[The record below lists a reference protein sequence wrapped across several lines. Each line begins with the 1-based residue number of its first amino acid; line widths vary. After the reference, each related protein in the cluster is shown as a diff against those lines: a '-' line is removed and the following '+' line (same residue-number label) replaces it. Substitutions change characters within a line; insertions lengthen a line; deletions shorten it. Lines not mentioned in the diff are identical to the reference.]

1 MNKKTILQN
10 MSIAFLA
17 QGVTLALSVIQTM
30 IVPKLLGVEQFGYWQ
45 LYIFYV
51 SYVGFFH
58 LGLSSGVYLTTGGQ
72 KREEMDKAS
81 IKSQMLFGVFYQTFM
96 AIVIVSLSSF
106 LQTGAER
113 TFVVVMTAIYLVL
126 QNLATFMMNELQCM
140 NETKK
145 SSFSTIIER
154 LAFLV
159 PLLVLLVLRIDSFYP
174 YVFAYTASTLMQ
186 LGYCAW
192 NLRDFWEAEWLG
204 LRRTSRLGWASIKIG
219 FPMMLANVM
228 SMLIL
233 GIGRV
238 FIDARW
244 GIETFGK
251 LSLAL
256 SLVSFFLAFVSQASM
271 VLFPSLRQAT
281 LDEVRR
287 FYRAARDA
295 MGLLF
300 PGVYALYFPMVWLLS
315 MWLPDYSSTFTYL
328 IFLLPICVF
337 DSKYN
342 ITGVTYYNVLR
353 RERVMLL
360 VNMVSAFTCLI
371 LTLLAVYAFGSVF
384 AVISVMTVVIV
395 ARSLWSEFYM
405 NRLMKVPASS
415 IGAAEIM
422 LTVGFILSAFLLS
435 PVPAFCLYSSIYLAF
450 LTFFRH
456 ELVETM
462 KKLRP

>member
-1 MNKKTILQN
+1 MNKKFILQN
-10 MSIAFLA
+10 MSFAFLA
-17 QGVTLALSVIQTM
+17 QGASMALSVIQTLV
-30 IVPKLLGVEQFGYWQ
+30 VPKLLGVEQFGYWQ

-58 LGLSSGVYLTTGGQ
+58 LGLSSGVYLITGGQ
-72 KREEMDKAS
+72 KREEMDKAA
-81 IKSQMLFGVFYQTFM
+81 IKSQMLFGAFYQTIM
-96 AIVIVSLSSF
+96 AGVIILLSSF
-106 LQTGAER
+106 LQSGAER
-113 TFVVVMTAIYLVL
+113 MFVIVMTAIYLVL
-126 QNLATFMMNELQCM
+126 QNLATFMMNVLQCM

-145 SSFSTIIER
+145 SSFSTIVER
-154 LAFLV
+154 IAFLI
-159 PLLVLLVLRIDSFYP
+159 PLLVLLVLKVNVFYP
-174 YVFAYTASTLMQ
+174 YVFSYTASTIVQ
-186 LGYCAW
+186 LGYCSW
-192 NLRDFWEAEWLG
+192 HLRDFWRAESLAFC
-204 LRRTSRLGWASIKIG
+204 RAARLGWASIMIG

-233 GIGRV
+233 GIGRF
-238 FIDARW
+238 FIDAKW

-281 LDEVRR
+281 HEEVRR

-300 PGVYALYFPMVWLLS
+300 PCVYALYFPMVWLLT

-342 ITGVTYYNVLR
+342 ITGVIYYNVLR

-360 VNMVSAFTCLI
+360 VNMVSAVVSLC
-371 LTLLAVYAFGSVF
+371 LTLFSVYAFCSVF
-384 AVISVMTVVIV
+384 AVISVMTAVIV

-405 NRLMKVPASS
+405 NRLMEVPASS
-415 IGAAEIM
+415 ISAAEIM
-422 LTVGFILSAFLLS
+422 LTVGFILLAFFLS
-435 PVPAFCLYSSIYLAF
+435 PVPAFCLYSLIYLAY
-450 LTFFRH
+450 LTFFRRD
-456 ELVETM
+456 LIATI

>member
-1 MNKKTILQN
+1 
-10 MSIAFLA
+10 MSVAFLA
-17 QGVTLALSVIQTM
+17 QGVSMALSVIQTL

-58 LGLSSGVYLTTGGQ
+58 LGLSSGVYLITGGQ
-72 KREEMDKAS
+72 SREEMDKAA
-81 IKSQMLFGVFYQTFM
+81 IKSQMLFGVMYQTVM
-96 AIVIVSLSSF
+96 AVVIVLLSSF

-113 TFVVVMTAIYLVL
+113 VFVVVMTAIYLVL
-126 QNLATFMMNELQCM
+126 QNLAMFMMNELQCM

-159 PLLVLLVLRIDSFYP
+159 PLLVLLVLRVDSFYP
-174 YVFAYTASTLMQ
+174 YVFAYTASTVVQ
-186 LGYCAW
+186 LAYCGW
-192 NLRDFWEAEWLG
+192 HMRDFWGAEWLG
-204 LRRTSRLGWASIKIG
+204 MRRAARLGWASIKIG

-233 GIGRV
+233 GIGRF

-244 GIETFGK
+244 GIETFGR

-271 VLFPSLRQAT
+271 VLFPSLRQASK
-281 LDEVRR
+281 DETRG
-287 FYRAARDA
+287 FYGAARDA

-300 PGVYALYFPMVWLLS
+300 PGVYVLYFPMVWVLT
-315 MWLPDYSSTFTYL
+315 MWLPDYASTFVYL

-337 DSKYN
+337 DSKYD

-353 RERVMLL
+353 RERTMLL
-360 VNMVSAFTCLI
+360 VNIVAACASLLI
-371 LTLLAVYAFGSVF
+371 TLVAVYAIGSVF
-384 AVISVMTVVIV
+384 AVIVGMTLVIV
-395 ARSLWSEFYM
+395 ARSLWSELYM
-405 NRLMKVPASS
+405 NRLMKVAASP
-415 IGAAEIM
+415 IALAEVG
-422 LTVGFILSAFLLS
+422 LTVGFILAAYFLPAPLAFGLYLLAYAVFLL
-435 PVPAFCLYSSIYLAF
+435 AFRGTLLKTAK
-450 LTFFRH
+450 L
-456 ELVETM
+456 
-462 KKLRP
+462 LRP

>member
-1 MNKKTILQN
+1 MATGPIETHLHRSFNWENGAPGPREGPRGRSANCGNGL
-10 MSIAFLA
+10 FA
-17 QGVTLALSVIQTM
+17 QCV
-30 IVPKLLGVEQFGYWQ
+30 
-45 LYIFYV
+45 
-51 SYVGFFH
+51 
-58 LGLSSGVYLTTGGQ
+58 
-72 KREEMDKAS
+72 
-81 IKSQMLFGVFYQTFM
+81 
-96 AIVIVSLSSF
+96 
-106 LQTGAER
+106 
-113 TFVVVMTAIYLVL
+113 
-126 QNLATFMMNELQCM
+126 
-140 NETKK
+140 
-145 SSFSTIIER
+145 R
-154 LAFLV
+154 LRSEIN
-159 PLLVLLVLRIDSFYP
+159 RIDSFYP

-186 LGYCAW
+186 LGYCVW

-204 LRRTSRLGWASIKIG
+204 LRRAARLGWASIKIG

-450 LTFFRH
+450 LTLFRH
-456 ELVETM
+456 ELVGTM

>member
-1 MNKKTILQN
+1 MNKKAILQN
-10 MSIAFLA
+10 VGVAFFA
-17 QGVTLALSVIQTM
+17 QGVSMGLSVIQTL

-58 LGLSSGVYLTTGGQ
+58 LGLSSGVYLITGGQ
-72 KREEMDKAS
+72 KREEMDKAA
-81 IKSQMLFGVFYQTFM
+81 IKSQMLFGAFYQTIM
-96 AIVIVSLSSF
+96 AGVIILLTSF
-106 LQTGAER
+106 LQSGAER
-113 TFVVVMTAIYLVL
+113 MFVIVMTAIYLVL

-145 SSFSTIIER
+145 SSFSTIVER
-154 LAFLV
+154 LAFLI
-159 PLLVLLVLRIDSFYP
+159 PLLVLLVLRVNVFYP
-174 YVFAYTASTLMQ
+174 YVVSYTASTIVQ
-186 LGYCAW
+186 LGYCSW
-192 NLRDFWEAEWLG
+192 HLRDFWRAESLG
-204 LRRTSRLGWASIKIG
+204 FCRSAQLAWASIKIG

-233 GIGRV
+233 GIGRF

-271 VLFPSLRQAT
+271 VLFPSLRQAA

-315 MWLPDYSSTFTYL
+315 IWLPDYSSTFTYL

-360 VNMVSAFTCLI
+360 VNMVSAVVSLC
-371 LTLLAVYAFGSVF
+371 LTLFSVYALCSVF
-384 AVISVMTVVIV
+384 AVISVMTAVII

-405 NRLMKVPASS
+405 NRLMEVPASS
-415 IGAAEIM
+415 ISAAEIM
-422 LTVGFILSAFLLS
+422 LTVGFILLAFFLS
-435 PVPAFCLYSSIYLAF
+435 PVPAFCLYSFIYLAF
-450 LTFFRH
+450 LTFFRRD
-456 ELVETM
+456 LIATI

>member
-1 MNKKTILQN
+1 MNKKLILQN
-10 MSIAFLA
+10 MGFAFLA
-17 QGVTLALSVIQTM
+17 QGASMALSVIQTLV
-30 IVPKLLGVEQFGYWQ
+30 VPKLLGVEQFGYWQ

-72 KREEMDKAS
+72 KREEMDKAA
-81 IKSQMLFGVFYQTFM
+81 IKSQMLFGAFYQTIM
-96 AIVIVSLSSF
+96 AGVIILLSSF
-106 LQTGAER
+106 LRSGAER
-113 TFVVVMTAIYLVL
+113 MFVIVMTAIYLVL

-145 SSFSTIIER
+145 SSFSTIVER
-154 LAFLV
+154 LAFLI
-159 PLLVLLVLRIDSFYP
+159 PLLVLLVLRVNVFYP
-174 YVFAYTASTLMQ
+174 YVVSYTASTVVQ
-186 LGYCAW
+186 LGYCSW
-192 NLRDFWEAEWLG
+192 HLRDFWKAESLG
-204 LRRTSRLGWASIKIG
+204 FCRAAQLSWESIKIG

-233 GIGRV
+233 GIGRF

-271 VLFPSLRQAT
+271 VLFPSLRQAA

-300 PGVYALYFPMVWLLS
+300 PGVYALYFPMVWLLT

-360 VNMVSAFTCLI
+360 VNMVSAISCLI
-371 LTLLAVYAFGSVF
+371 LTLLTVYTLSSVF

-405 NRLMKVPASS
+405 NRLMEVPVSS
-415 IGAAEIM
+415 ISAAEIM
-422 LTVGFILSAFLLS
+422 LTVGFILLAFFLP
-435 PVPAFCLYSSIYLAF
+435 PVPAFCLYSLIYMAF
-450 LTFFRH
+450 LTFFRRD
-456 ELVETM
+456 LIATI